1 MPRAI
6 HTLQDVRLGPHKL
19 YAVCSNSACRQSKKV
34 DIDRLILRV
43 DARTPLLPQ
52 RGQPHF
58 SEGMRCPSCRRRGMY
73 LWVDPAEVK
82 REILKRT
89 VSEKQPNFRIIDH
102 GPSPH
107 TGHDTI
113 AMADNLMVGRGAYV
127 AAALFYPGRRITLTQ
142 GAYVVQDSV
151 RDGAPTPM
159 NAERYTEMRQAEAGM
174 SNRTI
179 PPLKAS

>member
-1 MPRAI
+1 MQRPVY
-6 HTLQDVRLGPHKL
+6 TLHDVRVGPHKL
-19 YAVCSNSACRQSKKV
+19 YAMCSNSACRHSKKV
-34 DIDRLILRV
+34 DIERLILRV

-73 LWVDPAEVK
+73 LWIDPATAK
-82 REILKRT
+82 REILQR
-89 VSEKQPNFRIIDH
+89 SPQEKQPNFRIIDH
-102 GPSPH
+102 GPTPH

-113 AMADNLMVGRGAYV
+113 ATADNLMVGRGAYV

-151 RDGAPTPM
+151 RDGAPNPM
-159 NAERYTEMRQAEAGM
+159 EAERYADMRQVEADM
-174 SNRTI
+174 SNRII